1 MSDETEQSPETRIRE
16 SGTRARKWL
25 LGIVVAAV
33 AAVITSYVTGGITS
47 GVDRA
52 RGLVEDEPAPLT
64 ADVSRPF
71 KRGSGHF
78 VFTRPLGAVKAL
90 PLPTG
95 ELGDL
100 EVWGAWA
107 REHGGLESD
116 KTGVEVVVT
125 GTTPQPVAL
134 DRNHRRRRRTS
145 ARAPRRQRR
154 AVRRRPGDRAPL
166 PGQPRRGPADGLVRG
181 VRGGAPAVDFPYRVS
196 DTELEVFH
204 IVAYT
209 SGCDCLWRANLQWS
223 YRGKSGITVIDDD
236 GKPFRTVGRP
246 SPFSTTPSST
256 EAERD
261 ISGRLRA

>member
-1 MSDETEQSPETRIRE
+1 MSDDTEQSPETRIRE

-116 KTGVEVVVT
+116 KTGSRSSSRERHPSRSRWKESPST
-125 GTTPQPVAL
+125 SSNERPRPAASTS
-134 DRNHRRRRRTS
+134 RRS
-145 ARAPRRQRR
+145 EAAR
-154 AVRRRPGDRAPL
+154 
-166 PGQPRRGPADGLVRG
+166 
-181 VRGGAPAVDFPYRVS
+181 
-196 DTELEVFH
+196 
-204 IVAYT
+204 
-209 SGCDCLWRANLQWS
+209 
-223 YRGKSGITVIDDD
+223 
-236 GKPFRTVGRP
+236 
-246 SPFSTTPSST
+246 
-256 EAERD
+256 
-261 ISGRLRA
+261 